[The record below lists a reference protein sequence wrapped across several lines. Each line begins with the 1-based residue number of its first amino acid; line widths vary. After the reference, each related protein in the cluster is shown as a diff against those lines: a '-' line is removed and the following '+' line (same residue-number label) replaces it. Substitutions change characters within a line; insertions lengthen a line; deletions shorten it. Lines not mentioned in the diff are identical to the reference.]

1 MINLDAIINNFPF
14 LVVGILMAIGM
25 YTVTMKRN
33 IIKLVIGVEIIE
45 SAVNLFLIALGYV
58 EGAYAPI
65 YTMAPKGAENNM
77 VLPTPQ
83 ALTLTAI
90 VIGLAVTSLML
101 AIAINISQH
110 YPALIIAIPL
120 FAAFLSPLFK
130 ERIKALAALSII
142 ALLATLLLVMLLAGQ
157 VYTSVAPL
165 TYTYGSSS
173 PGVTLPSGYT
183 IPVRII
189 FEVDALSVLMAL
201 ITIILAL
208 AGAIYAYASIKEE
221 SGKGKFFALLLLLTV
236 GALGMIL
243 TGDIFNLFV
252 FLEISSIAGAA
263 LVAYFNYRGEAN
275 EAAFK
280 YIMVSSVG
288 GVLVLFAIGILYSEY
303 DLLNIAALGNTI
315 SNTGL
320 STLDL
325 FALALLVAAFGMKA
339 GTFPMH
345 MWLPDAYGEA
355 PPAVNPPLIA
365 STQASL
371 YALLRVTYIMYG
383 GVVFNYATLGW
394 ILIVL
399 GVFSMIFGVLM
410 ALKQNDIKRF
420 IGYTAVSQVGYM
432 LVPFGVG
439 LATIGN
445 DIAFGTYGITALQ
458 AGLFHMINDA
468 IYMGL
473 LFLVVGCVYHAT
485 GKKNMEELG
494 GLARNMPL
502 TAIFFMIGGAAIS
515 GVPPFNGFASKLM
528 IYESVYNFNPILTII
543 AIAVSIITLGAY
555 VKAFQGIFLGP
566 KLKEFDDIPEAP
578 NSMLVAIAVLAA
590 LVIVFGLMPSLVVKT
605 IIAPAANALVNP
617 YGYYAGVLG
626 GV

>member
-1 MINLDAIINNFPF
+1 MMD
-14 LVVGILMAIGM
+14 
-25 YTVTMKRN
+25 
-33 IIKLVIGVEIIE
+33 
-45 SAVNLFLIALGYV
+45 
-58 EGAYAPI
+58 
-65 YTMAPKGAENNM
+65 
-77 VLPTPQ
+77 
-83 ALTLTAI
+83 
-90 VIGLAVTSLML
+90 
-101 AIAINISQH
+101 ISQH

-120 FAAFLSPLFK
+120 FAAFLCPLFK
-130 ERIKALAALSII
+130 ERIKALAATAII
-142 ALLATLLLVMLLAGQ
+142 ALLLALIFVVLLAGQ
-157 VYTSVAPL
+157 VYTSVTPI

-173 PGVTLPSGYT
+173 PGLTLPSGYHVP
-183 IPVRII
+183 IRII
-189 FEVDALSVLMAL
+189 FEIDGLSILMAL
-201 ITIILAL
+201 ITVILAL
-208 AGAIYAYASIKEE
+208 VGAIYAYSSIKDED
-221 SGKGKFFALLLLLTV
+221 GKGKFFALLLLLTV

-263 LVAYFNYRGEAN
+263 LVAYYNYRGEAN

-280 YIMVSSVG
+280 YITVSGVG

-303 DLLNIAALGNTI
+303 DLLNIAALGNAI
-315 SNTGL
+315 STTGL

-325 FALALLVAAFGMKA
+325 FALALFVGAFAMKA

-355 PPAVNPPLIA
+355 PAAVNPPLIA

-383 GVVFNYATLGW
+383 GAVFNYTTLGW
-394 ILIVL
+394 VLIVL

-439 LATIGN
+439 LATIG
-445 DIAFGTYGITALQ
+445 DDVAFGTYGITALQ

-468 IYMGL
+468 IYMGM
-473 LFLVVGCVYHAT
+473 LFMVVGCVYHAT
-485 GKKNMEELG
+485 GKRNMEELG

-502 TAIFFMIGGAAIS
+502 TAIFFMMGGAAIS
-515 GVPPFNGFASKLM
+515 GVPPFNGFASKIM
-528 IYESVYNFNPILTII
+528 IYESIYNFHPLLSII
-543 AIAVSIITLGAY
+543 AIAVSIVTLGAY

-566 KLKEFDDIPEAP
+566 KLKDFENVEEAP
-578 NSMLVAIAVLAA
+578 TSMLVSIAVLAA